1 MLFAALHADGCA
13 GGGVSAMPYRP
24 IRLVRMVMRVERHDA
39 PASLKNVRPASD
51 LYACELQELLVGL
64 DALSQELAVLEQ
76 RVGRDRSWRILGLLT
91 ADDVNGF

>member
-1 MLFAALHADGCA
+1 M
-13 GGGVSAMPYRP
+13 MPP
-24 IRLVRMVMRVERHDA
+24 HLK
-39 PASLKNVRPASD
+39 KNVRPASD

-64 DALSQELAVLEQ
+64 DALSQELSVLEQ